1 MSRSIPAATSGAPK
15 CAPLP
20 LSGGGFGMKHI
31 FVHYGEYDQ
40 GSPPNH
46 PNSILFV
53 PDFRSQMSV
62 PPGRLEG
69 GPAQH

>member
-1 MSRSIPAATSGAPK
+1 
-15 CAPLP
+15 
-20 LSGGGFGMKHI
+20 MKHI